1 MAIDPLAAR
10 SAANIPA
17 AAPVARPPVVHP
29 DAAAGSDA
37 GAAAAGTKG
46 SVADGDQDLSFWDV
60 LDIVN
65 PLQHIPIVGSVYRAV
80 TGDEI
85 KPAMQIGGDILYG
98 GVIGG
103 MASIANAVLQE
114 ASGKDLGGHIMAGLG
129 FGDEGGKNAPVQV
142 AAAASP
148 QAPAQTAQ
156 MSATQAPP
164 TAAAAQQ
171 QASARPTASAAP
183 PPPPPGGL
191 TKADLIAA
199 LQGGGGGAQQTMPG
213 MPAGG
218 MPTGGISGGLAA
230 AAGQKPQG
238 FDPAAVM
245 NSGHVPNKMPRRD
258 AMLASTMPHGS
269 QTSNLERAGQADRT
283 GPVLPQLRTGPSAQA
298 QAARQAQAAQQ
309 GQTGQQAQTGLLQA
323 TQQTTHQ
330 AAGASTQGS
339 GNIAP
344 SRDAMADVMMRNL
357 AKYQADKRAQNHT
370 MRTSG

>member
-10 SAANIPA
+10 SAANVPA
-17 AAPVARPPVVHP
+17 AAPVVRPPVVHP

-37 GAAAAGTKG
+37 GASAAGTKG

-65 PLQHIPIVGSVYRAV
+65 PLQHIPIVGTIYRAV

-129 FGDEGGKNAPVQV
+129 FGEDGGKNAPVQV
-142 AAAASP
+142 AAAASS
-148 QAPAQTAQ
+148 QAPAQT
-156 MSATQAPP
+156 SQAPP
-164 TAAAAQQ
+164 TAASAQQ

-183 PPPPPGGL
+183 PGAPPAAL
-191 TKADLIAA
+191 SKADLIAA
-199 LQGGGGGAQQTMPG
+199 LQGGGAQQAMP
-213 MPAGG
+213 G
-218 MPTGGISGGLAA
+218 MPTGGISGGMAA

-269 QTSNLERAGQADRT
+269 QTSNLERAAPVDRT

-298 QAARQAQAAQQ
+298 QAARQAQAAPQA
-309 GQTGQQAQTGLLQA
+309 QTGQQA
-323 TQQTTHQ
+323 TQQ

>member
-10 SAANIPA
+10 SAANVPA

-37 GAAAAGTKG
+37 GASAAGTKG

-65 PLQHIPIVGSVYRAV
+65 PLQHIPIVGSIYRAV

-142 AAAASP
+142 AAAASS
-148 QAPAQTAQ
+148 QAPSQTAQ
-156 MSATQAPP
+156 MSATQAPQ
-164 TAAAAQQ
+164 TAAPAQQ

-183 PPPPPGGL
+183 PPPSGGL

-199 LQGGGGGAQQTMPG
+199 LQGGGGAPSMPG
-213 MPAGG
+213 MPGG
-218 MPTGGISGGLAA
+218 AMPGGGISGGMAA

-238 FDPAAVM
+238 FDPTAVM

-269 QTSNLERAGQADRT
+269 QASNLERAAPVDRT

-298 QAARQAQAAQQ
+298 QAARQAQAAPQAP
-309 GQTGQQAQTGLLQA
+309 TGQQAQTGLPQA

>member
-10 SAANIPA
+10 SAANVPA

-37 GAAAAGTKG
+37 GASTAGTKA
-46 SVADGDQDLSFWDV
+46 SAADGDQDLSFWDV

-65 PLQHIPIVGSVYRAV
+65 PLQHIPIVGTIYRAV

-129 FGDEGGKNAPVQV
+129 FGDDGGKTPPVQV

-148 QAPAQTAQ
+148 QASAQTI
-156 MSATQAPP
+156 QAPP

-183 PPPPPGGL
+183 PASL
-191 TKADLIAA
+191 SKADLIAA
-199 LQGGGGGAQQTMPG
+199 LQGGGGAAPSMP
-213 MPAGG
+213 G
-218 MPTGGISGGLAA
+218 MPTGGISGGMAA

-238 FDPAAVM
+238 FDPTAVM

-269 QTSNLERAGQADRT
+269 QTSNLERAAPVDRT

-298 QAARQAQAAQQ
+298 QAARQAQAAPQ
-309 GQTGQQAQTGLLQA
+309 GQTGQQAQTAPQQA

-330 AAGASTQGS
+330 AAGIQGS

>member
-10 SAANIPA
+10 SAANVPA

-37 GAAAAGTKG
+37 GASAAGTKG

-65 PLQHIPIVGSVYRAV
+65 PLQHIPIVGTIYRAV

-129 FGDEGGKNAPVQV
+129 FGDDGAKKPPVQV
-142 AAAASP
+142 AAAALS
-148 QAPAQTAQ
+148 QAPAQAAQ
-156 MSATQAPP
+156 TSAAQAPP
-164 TAAAAQQ
+164 TTASAQQ

-183 PPPPPGGL
+183 PPPSGGL

-199 LQGGGGGAQQTMPG
+199 LQGGGGGAPSMP
-213 MPAGG
+213 G
-218 MPTGGISGGLAA
+218 MPTGGISGGMAA

-269 QTSNLERAGQADRT
+269 QTSNLERAAPVDRT

-298 QAARQAQAAQQ
+298 QAARQAQAAPQA
-309 GQTGQQAQTGLLQA
+309 QTGQQA
-323 TQQTTHQ
+323 TQQ

>member
-10 SAANIPA
+10 SAANVPA
-17 AAPVARPPVVHP
+17 AAPVVRPPVVHP

-37 GAAAAGTKG
+37 GASAAGTKAPA
-46 SVADGDQDLSFWDV
+46 ADGDQDLSFWDV

-65 PLQHIPIVGSVYRAV
+65 PLQHIPIVGTIYRAV

-129 FGDEGGKNAPVQV
+129 FGEDGGKTPPVQV
-142 AAAASP
+142 AAAASS
-148 QAPAQTAQ
+148 QAPSQT
-156 MSATQAPP
+156 TQAPP
-164 TAAAAQQ
+164 TAASAQQ

-183 PPPPPGGL
+183 PPSGGL

-199 LQGGGGGAQQTMPG
+199 LQGGGGAAPSMP
-213 MPAGG
+213 G
-218 MPTGGISGGLAA
+218 MPTGGISGGMAA

-238 FDPAAVM
+238 FDPTAVM

-269 QTSNLERAGQADRT
+269 QTSNLERAAPVDRT

-298 QAARQAQAAQQ
+298 QAARQAQAAPQA
-309 GQTGQQAQTGLLQA
+309 QTGQQAQTA
-323 TQQTTHQ
+323 TQQ

>member
-10 SAANIPA
+10 SAANVPA

-37 GAAAAGTKG
+37 GASAAGTKG

-65 PLQHIPIVGSVYRAV
+65 PLQHIPIVGTIYRAV

-129 FGDEGGKNAPVQV
+129 FGEDGGKTPPVQV
-142 AAAASP
+142 AAAASS
-148 QAPAQTAQ
+148 QAQAQTAQ

-183 PPPPPGGL
+183 PPPSGGL

-199 LQGGGGGAQQTMPG
+199 LQGGGGGAQQAMP
-213 MPAGG
+213 G
-218 MPTGGISGGLAA
+218 MPTGGISGGMAA

-238 FDPAAVM
+238 FDPTAVM

-269 QTSNLERAGQADRT
+269 QASNLERAAPVDRT

-298 QAARQAQAAQQ
+298 QAARQAQAAPQA
-309 GQTGQQAQTGLLQA
+309 QTGQQAQTAPQ
-323 TQQTTHQ
+323 Q